1 MHAILL
7 HESNLLN
14 RRRDEGSGGGALG
27 CFAVLMMVGIV
38 LFLVLRGRRD
48 RPEQLAAAKRPLG
61 SGPVEVKA
69 FANPFAKCAN
79 CGAAGSKMR
88 QQYDGFRAVTWTCG
102 YCGHAQIQE
111 LQDHELPP
119 QVRQRLGLDPQAS
132 AGFRQDFDG
141 PMGGSPLG
149 GAGGLLTGMMLGSM
163 MGGGFARG
171 SEPGSG
177 GEEGGWG
184 GADSGSDWGA
194 GGSDSGGDWG
204 DGGGDFGGDGGGDW

>member
-7 HESNLLN
+7 HEANLLA
-14 RRRDEGSGGGALG
+14 RRRDEAAGCGALG
-27 CFAVLMMVGIV
+27 CFGVLMLVGGV
-38 LFLVLRGRRD
+38 LFLVLRGRKD

-61 SGPVEVKA
+61 SGPVEVKT

-79 CGAAGSKMR
+79 CGAVGSKMR
-88 QQYDGFRAVTWTCG
+88 QQYDGFRTVTWTCG
-102 YCGHAQIQE
+102 YCGHAQTQE

-119 QVRQRLGLDPQAS
+119 QARQRLGLDPQAG
-132 AGFRQDFDG
+132 AGLRQDFEG

-171 SEPGSG
+171 SEPGSSP
-177 GEEGGWG
+177 EEGGWG
-184 GADSGSDWGA
+184 GNDGGSDWGD

-204 DGGGDFGGDGGGDW
+204 DSGGDFGGDGGDW